1 MFLVKGNH
9 SPSNLKLDEYNNEM
23 KREKSFL
30 MHLRDEEK
38 RMGGISA
45 CVTNRA
51 KSP

>member
-9 SPSNLKLDEYNNEM
+9 SPSNLKLDEM